1 MKKTVML
8 ALTAM
13 MAVTAM
19 AQPQVQNAFET
30 LKRSGFVSA
39 RRTNHNWGDNG
50 ERTGLLEVYEFTTST
65 SADRRVVRELIN
77 AFATDSEDAYSYV
90 SHQAGEERQR
100 YAIYYDR
107 ENSETIGR
115 NKDDNY
121 VLLNVM
127 DPDDAT
133 NTYRYCYALEWRE
146 TDGGQLKGRALKTY
160 APKPAKSSKSFA
172 WRHGDRKL
180 GSINIPQGDGT
191 SYTLE
196 LDSLVGG
203 VLDKTFEGL
212 GKLERIEDL
221 GDLADNLGDL
231 QGLQDL
237 KDRIVVLSNDDPGE
251 LANDVEWLT
260 SFNHYRNAFKRAAAK
275 ESSTM
280 ASYATSILKLC
291 KNAKKAHLTEG
302 ELNLCRKSI
311 KEMQK
316 MTKDSFVKGLLDEAI
331 ANLRE

>member
-1 MKKTVML
+1 MKKIIMF
-8 ALTAM
+8 ALTAV
-13 MAVTAM
+13 MAVMVM
-19 AQPQVQNAFET
+19 AQSYVQSAFES
-30 LKRSGFVSA
+30 LKQSGFIHA

-50 ERTGLLEVYEFTTST
+50 ERTGLLEIYEFKTNTS
-65 SADRRVVRELIN
+65 SDRRVVQELIN
-77 AFATDSEDAYSYV
+77 AFASDSEDAYSYV

-100 YAIYYDR
+100 YAIYYDHD
-107 ENSETIGR
+107 NSEMVGR

-121 VLLNVM
+121 VLFNVM

-146 TDGGQLKGRALKTY
+146 TDDGQLKGRALKTY
-160 APKPAKSSKSFA
+160 APKPTKSSKSFA
-172 WRHGDRKL
+172 WRRGERKL
-180 GSINIPQGDGT
+180 GSVSIPQGDGK

-203 VLDKTFEGL
+203 VLDKTFKGLGELEGL
-212 GKLERIEDL
+212 DDL
-221 GDLADNLGDL
+221 GELVDDLGELE
-231 QGLQDL
+231 GLRDL
-237 KDRIVVLSNDDPGE
+237 KDRIVVLSNDDTDE
-251 LANDVEWLT
+251 LADDVEWLT

-291 KNAKKAHLTEG
+291 KNAKKVHLSDG

-331 ANLRE
+331 TNLR